1 MTYNPMAYQHYGGQY
16 PSPYGSAYMQTA
28 VPQQVPQTTTNGI
41 TKVRGPESALQYPL
55 PPNSTSVPLIDAS
68 FDGDRGLAYVVSTD
82 GTGTKSIETFDIKR
96 HVDDQPVTVD
106 DAHFVNRDEFDQF
119 VAKVNAALG
128 VINNDLYGPVQ
139 AEPDVPAT
147 AADGGAAAVGAAQDG
162 RRRHASPRQ

>member
-16 PSPYGSAYMQTA
+16 PSPYGSAYMQPTVA
-28 VPQQVPQTTTNGI
+28 QQVPQGIPTNGI
-41 TKVRGPESALQYPL
+41 TKVRGAESAMQYQL
-55 PPNSTSVPLIDAS
+55 PPNSTSPAL
-68 FDGDRGLAYVVSTD
+68 FDEGGGTFYIVSTD
-82 GTGTKSIETFDIKR
+82 GTGTKSIEAFDFTP
-96 HVDDQPVTVD
+96 HVEEPPVTVD

-139 AEPDVPAT
+139 AEPAAAT
-147 AADGGAAAVGAAQDG
+147 DGGAAAGGAAQDG